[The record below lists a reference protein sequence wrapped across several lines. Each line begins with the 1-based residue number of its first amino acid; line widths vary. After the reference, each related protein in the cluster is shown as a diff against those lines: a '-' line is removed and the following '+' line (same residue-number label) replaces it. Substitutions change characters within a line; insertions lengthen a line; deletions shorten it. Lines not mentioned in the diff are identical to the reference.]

1 MKKED
6 FKYRGKR
13 NEEKSI
19 DDKLKTKQLLKNIDL
34 NKLFNRRSLL
44 SGNEGQTRASAAMPK
59 APKTTTAAGNVKEHI
74 NLNKQNRRATSI
86 DDPNQ

>member
-1 MKKED
+1 MKIEKLKKDD

-19 DDKLKTKQLLKNIDL
+19 DDKIKTKQLLKNIDL

-44 SGNEGQTRASAAMPK
+44 
-59 APKTTTAAGNVKEHI
+59 
-74 NLNKQNRRATSI
+74 
-86 DDPNQ
+86 